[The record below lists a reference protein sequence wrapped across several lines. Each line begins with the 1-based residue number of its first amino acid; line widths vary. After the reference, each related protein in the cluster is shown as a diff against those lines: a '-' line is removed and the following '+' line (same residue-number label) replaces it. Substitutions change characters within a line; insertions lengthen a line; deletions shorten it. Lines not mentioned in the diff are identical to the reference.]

1 MNNEHITEIIGISL
15 GNNYI
20 YDNNSGDLPLLYVAV
35 GEPHYRGVI
44 GRYRWGIGGLLGPC
58 GVDGTP
64 TLGVSPSYRRTKKK
78 LPVDR
83 SLHARTSPQHRFL
96 PSGGMLL
103 YDA

>member
-44 GRYRWGIGGLLGPC
+44 GRYRWGIGGLLGALRRRRDTY
-58 GVDGTP
+58 VRRQSI
-64 TLGVSPSYRRTKKK
+64 LSPHKEKITS
-78 LPVDR
+78 R
-83 SLHARTSPQHRFL
+83 S
-96 PSGGMLL
+96 
-103 YDA
+103 